1 MGNFIFCA
9 VDKVKLL
16 FEKGEQGLKICLQ
29 MKTIKVE
36 DGANCW
42 AGKQLDKVISD
53 IVEDSNKE
61 EARQTTNDLN
71 AIVFLM
77 SEALSNM
84 EGRGIRR
91 FIVKA
96 LKLCEEN
103 EVVASFEDDQ
113 YSILSNLSH
122 IQTLFHTL
130 YLW

>member
-1 MGNFIFCA
+1 MGNFVFCA

-29 MKTIKVE
+29 MKTIIVE

-42 AGKQLDKVISD
+42 AGKQLGKVISD
-53 IVEDSNKE
+53 IAEDSNKE

-71 AIVFLM
+71 VIVFLM

-103 EVVASFEDDQ
+103 EIVASFENDQ

-122 IQTLFHTL
+122 IQMLLHTL
-130 YLW
+130 